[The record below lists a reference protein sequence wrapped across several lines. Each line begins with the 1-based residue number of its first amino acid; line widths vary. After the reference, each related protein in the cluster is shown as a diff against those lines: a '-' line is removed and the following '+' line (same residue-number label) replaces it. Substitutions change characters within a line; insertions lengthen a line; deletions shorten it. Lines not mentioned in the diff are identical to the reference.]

1 MGSLKVRLHVSRVD
15 RESHRLEWSRPG
27 SRETSRQQIGSI
39 EQHDTLAQD
48 TWVYETLRQSWSDPG
63 ILAFR
68 SIDSVNAS
76 PNHEHG
82 VEAATILD

>member
-1 MGSLKVRLHVSRVD
+1 VWIANPTVLNGLDQDQGKHER
-15 RESHRLEWSRPG
+15 
-27 SRETSRQQIGSI
+27 QIGSI